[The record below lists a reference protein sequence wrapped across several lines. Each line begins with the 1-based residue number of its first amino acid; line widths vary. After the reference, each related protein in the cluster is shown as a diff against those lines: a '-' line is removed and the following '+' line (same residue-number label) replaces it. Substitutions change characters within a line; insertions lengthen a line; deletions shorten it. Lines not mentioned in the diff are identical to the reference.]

1 MTTPTGTHFSQAAST
16 VVSLRRAGRSLTVLG
31 IVFSALA
38 VSVSTLQAQHGSA
51 QPVTDTKP
59 PRDASQFAFL
69 IGQWDVTVKPK
80 ATTLAARIHGAP
92 KLLGTWRAWRALEGW
107 GIEDELRIVD
117 AAGNPQNYTHF
128 LRVYDGASRRWNVSA
143 LDVYRGRFTT
153 SNAEWKGDVMLTSSQ
168 GTDPEGKAFSSR
180 VTFSRITPSSFRY
193 QQDRSTDGG
202 RTWVEAFLVIEGKRT
217 AAVAPR

>member
-1 MTTPTGTHFSQAAST
+1 MTTRTGIRSSQGAAT
-16 VVSLRRAGRSLTVLG
+16 AGAILRGGRGLTILRIVL
-31 IVFSALA
+31 SALA
-38 VSVSTLQAQHGSA
+38 VSVSTVHAQHGSA

-80 ATTLAARIHGAP
+80 ATTLATRIHGVP
-92 KLLGTWRAWRALEGW
+92 KMQGTWKAWRALEGW